1 MKLKQYQ
8 VSAFS
13 AEAFAGNPAAVVPLH
28 DWLPDE
34 TLLAIAAENNLSET
48 AYFRPEG
55 DAYGL
60 RWFTPT
66 VEVELCGHATL
77 ATAHVLFS
85 ELAYTGATIRFNTVH
100 SGELLVSQDEQGIC
114 LDLPAHTVSAV
125 PIDASI
131 AAALGGEPV
140 AAYEAPSWV
149 YEFAS
154 AADIQKLLPDL
165 KALNSA
171 TPLPVIVTA
180 PAEPGSDDDFVAR
193 FFGPQVGVDEDPVTG
208 SAYCALMPL
217 WASQDKL
224 GKQRL
229 NARQLSARGGEVVCE
244 LRGDRVLLWGRART
258 FLRGSIDIP
267 G

>member
-1 MKLKQYQ
+1 MQLEQYQ

-13 AEAFAGNPAAVVPLH
+13 ERAFAGNPAAVVPLTA
-28 DWLPDE
+28 WLPDA

-48 AYFRPEG
+48 AFYLPEG
-55 DAYGL
+55 DGYAL

-77 ATAHVLFS
+77 ATAHVLFN
-85 ELAYTGATIRFNTVH
+85 ELGYSGDEIRFRTVF
-100 SGELLVSQDEQGIC
+100 SGVLRVTQDPGGIC
-114 LDLPAHTVSAV
+114 LNLPAHPVQAV
-125 PIDASI
+125 PVDTAI
-131 AAALGGEPV
+131 AAALGGKPV
-140 AAYEAPSWV
+140 AAYNAPSWV

-154 AADIQKLLPDL
+154 ADEVLALQPDL
-165 KALNSA
+165 RALHAA

-180 PAEPGSDDDFVAR
+180 PANADSDVNFVAR

-217 WASQDKL
+217 WASANKL
-224 GKQRL
+224 AQSRL
-229 NARQLSARGGEVVCE
+229 KARQLSSRGGDLVCE
-244 LRGDRVLLWGRART
+244 LRGDRVLLWGRGRT